1 MKQLALLGSTGS
13 IGKNVLNV
21 ARAFPD
27 RFRIA
32 GLAAGKNVTEL
43 AAQALEFQPECVSAA
58 DEQSAA
64 QLAALLP
71 EKHWRQRIFWGE
83 EGAKKVATLPSAQMV
98 ISAMVGAAGL
108 LPTLAAIEAGK
119 DIGLAN
125 KETLVMAG
133 RIVMQAVRERK
144 VSLLPIDSEHSAIFQ
159 ALEAG
164 RRDDVAKLILTAS
177 GGPFRALAKAQLAQV
192 RPDQALAHPNW
203 SMGRKISIDSAT
215 MMNKGLEVIEARWL
229 FDIPAERIKVLVH
242 PQSIVHSLVEYVDG
256 SVVAQLGIPDMRI
269 PIAYALSYP
278 ERLNLGLTPLSLSA
292 CGSLSFEQ
300 PDHDRFPALNLAFAA
315 LQEGGVK
322 PAALNAANEV
332 AVAAFLDK
340 KIGFTDIAK
349 VVETVLAG
357 FAAGDDLDLG
367 AILAADNAARRLAQE
382 EIEALRANAVLSGA
396 NGP

>member
-1 MKQLALLGSTGS
+1 MKTLSLLGSTGS

-21 ARAFPD
+21 VRAFPD

-32 GLAAGKNVTEL
+32 GLAAGKNIAEL
-43 AAQALEFQPECVSAA
+43 AAQVLEFQPERISVA
-58 DEQSAA
+58 DEETAA
-64 QLAALLP
+64 RLAELLP
-71 EKHWRQRIFWGE
+71 ASWRQKIVWGD
-83 EGAKKVATLPSAQMV
+83 EGNIQVASVPAAQMV
-98 ISAMVGAAGL
+98 ITAVVGAAGL
-108 LPTLAAIEAGK
+108 LPTLAAIKAGK

-133 RIVMQAVRERK
+133 RIVMQAVREHQ

-164 RRDDVAKLILTAS
+164 RRDDVAMLILTAS
-177 GGPFRALAKAQLAQV
+177 GGPFRTFSPEQLACAM
-192 RPDQALAHPNW
+192 PAQALAHPNW

-229 FDIPAERIKVLVH
+229 FDIPADKIRVVVH
-242 PQSIVHSLVEYVDG
+242 PESIVHSLVEYIDG
-256 SVVAQLGIPDMRI
+256 SVMAQLGIPDMRI

-278 ERLNLGLTPLSLSA
+278 ERLNLGLSRLSLSA
-292 CGSLSFEQ
+292 CGSLNFEK
-300 PDHDRFPALNLAFAA
+300 PDYERFPALGLAFAA

-332 AVAAFLDK
+332 AVAAFLEQ

-349 VVETVLAG
+349 VVAAVLAQ
-357 FAAGDDLDLG
+357 FAAGNDLDL
-367 AILAADNAARRLAQE
+367 AEILATDRTARELAEEEIARRQ
-382 EIEALRANAVLSGA
+382 VSS
-396 NGP
+396 